1 MAKFLRLHPSK
12 GNPAYVVFIN
22 VEFIVLYSPTT
33 VTICGGPEDDFKDE
47 EVEAT
52 KVLISL
58 PHPDGAPVDRTYTV
72 SETAEEI
79 TQMLRGEL

>member
-1 MAKFLRLHPSK
+1 MAKFLRLHPLQ
-12 GNPAYVVFIN
+12 GEPAYVVFIN
-22 VEFIVLYSPTT
+22 VEFIVSYLPTT
-33 VTICGGPEDDFKDE
+33 ATIFEPAADDCEE

-58 PHPDGAPVDRTYTV
+58 PRPDGTPVDRTYTV